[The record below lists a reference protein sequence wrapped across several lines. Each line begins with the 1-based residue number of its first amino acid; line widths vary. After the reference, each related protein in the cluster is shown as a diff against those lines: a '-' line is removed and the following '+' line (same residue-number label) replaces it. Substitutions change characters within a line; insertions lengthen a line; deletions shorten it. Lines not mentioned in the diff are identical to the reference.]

1 MTVSDIL
8 NEKNWKKNTLRKII
22 TGQKK
27 YLEGIASDIHTAIS
41 NMNDSLVDSRF
52 HVMTMVEDGHK
63 TDDYVL
69 RITIKHY
76 VNKNRHKRKSN
87 KRK

>member
-1 MTVSDIL
+1 MTVNEIL
-8 NEKNWKKNTLRKII
+8 NEKNWKKNTLRKTIP
-22 TGQKK
+22 GQKK
-27 YLEGIASDIHTAIS
+27 HLECIASEIHTSIS

-52 HVMTMVEDGHK
+52 HVMTRVKNGYK
-63 TDDYVL
+63 THDYVL

-76 VNKNRHKRKSN
+76 VSKKKHKRKSN